1 MTTTEPTPAPPDT
14 DPAFPIDWQPG
25 DWELEWEWD
34 DMHTPR
40 AVPPLSEDYLACLE
54 AGFAYGYQ
62 AVGHPASILVRVW
75 NGYAY
80 FAYRIDAPEAEH
92 DAIRAAAPDRYRSEI
107 PLASDYW
114 QRSLAELRGLYAE
127 IDAITGA
134 EPAAELVVAWGRAWD
149 NARRAW
155 EIHFHAIT
163 GPYQIL
169 DDLADRYEAL
179 IPGSSVVEVLELVAG
194 TVPELLQVEVDLE
207 RLVGEATAAP
217 AVAARLAVAP
227 APTPDELD
235 DLPDGQRFLAELTA
249 FLRRHGHLGAVREDL
264 MDASWLE
271 DPRPLLADVGR
282 RIGGA
287 PGTADARRAERER
300 TAARRAESVRAAL
313 ADRPAEL
320 AELEALAER
329 AREIGHLTE
338 GHNYWIDRM
347 ASDRI
352 RRMTRR
358 VGRRLAADG
367 VLDDPDD
374 VMFLRRAEVDEL
386 ITVPEDRRPLVDER
400 RARHE
405 RERTLTPPAK
415 VGTLRPADPDAKPDR
430 FEGGRFAS
438 DDDRSLRGTGA
449 SAGVIRGTARVV
461 FGPDDFGR
469 VGPGDI
475 VVATASNPGWVPL
488 FATAAGF
495 VTDTGG
501 VLSHA
506 AVVAREFGIPAVV
519 GTREGTKRIA
529 DGRQIEIDGTTGVV
543 RLA

>member
-1 MTTTEPTPAPPDT
+1 MTAAEPTPAAPDA
-14 DPAFPIDWQPG
+14 DPEFPIDWQPG
-25 DWELEWEWD
+25 DRELEWEWD

-40 AVPPLSEDYLACLE
+40 AVPPLSEDYLTCLE
-54 AGFAYGYQ
+54 AGFAYGYE

-107 PLASDYW
+107 PLASAYW
-114 QRSLAELRGLYAE
+114 ERSLAELRERYAE
-127 IDAITGA
+127 IDAVTGT
-134 EPAAELVVAWGRAWD
+134 EPAAELIAGWRRAWEHV
-149 NARRAW
+149 RRAW

-163 GPYQIL
+163 GPYQVL

-179 IPGSSVVEVLELVAG
+179 IPGSSVVDALELVAG
-194 TVPELLQVEVDLE
+194 TVPELLAVELDLE
-207 RLVGEATAAP
+207 RLVAAAVAAP
-217 AVAARLAVAP
+217 AVTARLKAAP
-227 APTPDELD
+227 APTID
-235 DLPDGQRFLAELTA
+235 DLRAVPDGQPFLAELTT
-249 FLRRHGHLGAVREDL
+249 FLTRHGHLGAVREDL
-264 MDASWLE
+264 MDPSWLE
-271 DPRPLLADVGR
+271 DPRPLLEDVGR

-287 PGTADARRAERER
+287 RGTADARRAEREQ
-300 TAARRAESVRAAL
+300 TAARRAEAIRTAL

-320 AELEALAER
+320 AELEALAAT
-329 AREIGHLTE
+329 ARQIGHLTE

-347 ASDRI
+347 ASDRL
-352 RRMTRR
+352 RRLTRR
-358 VGRRLAADG
+358 VGRRLVSDG
-367 VLDDPDD
+367 VIANPDD
-374 VMFLRRAEVDEL
+374 VMFLRRGEIDEL
-386 ITVPEDRRPLVDER
+386 LVAPEDRRGLVAER
-400 RARHE
+400 RDRHE

-449 SAGVIRGTARVV
+449 SAGVVRGTARVV
-461 FGPDDFGR
+461 FGPDDFAR